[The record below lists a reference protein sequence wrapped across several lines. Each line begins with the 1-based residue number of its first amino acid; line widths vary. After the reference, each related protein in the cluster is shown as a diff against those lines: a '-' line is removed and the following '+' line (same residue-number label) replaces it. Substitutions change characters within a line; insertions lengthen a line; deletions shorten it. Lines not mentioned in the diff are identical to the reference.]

1 MATTSKIDD
10 ITFRKLGPLDR
21 PAFEEHLLSL
31 NPASRRSRFGM
42 STTDSFL
49 VDYAERCIILNA
61 TIHGAMHQGR
71 LVGVAELRPF
81 TALPSREAEIAF
93 SVSEDWRNVGIGTAL
108 FAKTLRSARNRGY
121 TRLFMT
127 CIAQN
132 GPMQSLARKF
142 SAEILVDVDQ
152 SIGVVE
158 AMHPTI
164 ISLLMEALD
173 DASTLAQMAFAT
185 SSRLARRKGFASRR
199 KVA

>member
-1 MATTSKIDD
+1 MATLSKIDD

-21 PAFEEHLLSL
+21 PAFEEHLLAL

-42 STTDSFL
+42 SATDSFL
-49 VDYAERCIILNA
+49 SVYAERCITLNA
-61 TIHGAMHQGR
+61 VIRGAMHRGQ

-81 TALPSREAEIAF
+81 TALPSQEAEIAF
-93 SVSEDWRNVGIGTAL
+93 SVSEDWRNFGIGTAL

-121 TRLFMT
+121 TCLLMT

-132 GPMQSLARKF
+132 GPMRSLARKF

-173 DASTLAQMAFAT
+173 DASTLAQMALAT
-185 SSRLARRKGFASRR
+185 CGRLARRKGLKSPRN
-199 KVA
+199 VA

>member
-1 MATTSKIDD
+1 MATTSTIDD

-21 PAFEEHLLSL
+21 VAFEEHLLSL
-31 NPASRRSRFGM
+31 NEESRRSRFGM
-42 STTDSFL
+42 STTSSFL
-49 VDYAERCIILNA
+49 ENYAEHCLVLN
-61 TIHGAMHQGR
+61 TIIHGAVHRSR

-81 TALPSREAEIAF
+81 SALPSREAEIAF
-93 SVSEDWRNVGIGTAL
+93 SVAEDWRNIGIGTAL
-108 FAKTLRSARNRGY
+108 FAKILRSARNRGY
-121 TRLFMT
+121 TKLFMT

-142 SAEILVDVDQ
+142 SAEILIDRDQ
-152 SIGVVE
+152 STGVVE

-173 DASTLAQMAFAT
+173 DASSLAQMALAT
-185 SSRLARRKGFASRR
+185 SGRLTRRKEVTNRR